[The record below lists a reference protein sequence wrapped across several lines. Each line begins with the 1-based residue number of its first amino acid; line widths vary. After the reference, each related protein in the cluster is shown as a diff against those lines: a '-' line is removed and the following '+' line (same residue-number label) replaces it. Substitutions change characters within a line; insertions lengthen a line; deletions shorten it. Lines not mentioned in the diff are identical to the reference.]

1 MFALFDALDPPEAA
15 TRASAAP
22 EPVQAE
28 AEPTPAELTPVETA
42 QTEPPAP
49 ETVLAE
55 TPTIEPPDAEP
66 LMETEMVAMPET
78 GSRSPE
84 PLPTVEAVADE
95 PPAPVEIPRPAAAP
109 HATADDVAPARA
121 DAGTGQ
127 GTIMA

>member
-1 MFALFDALDPPEAA
+1 MQPAPPAAPESIAPPEEPALSGEAPAVFALFDALEPPEAA

-66 LMETEMVAMPET
+66 LMK
-78 GSRSPE
+78 R
-84 PLPTVEAVADE
+84 
-95 PPAPVEIPRPAAAP
+95 RW
-109 HATADDVAPARA
+109 
-121 DAGTGQ
+121 
-127 GTIMA
+127 